1 MTALIRERVV
11 LTQEQVRARID
22 AKAPGEWVDLSGC
35 EISDVAFGHGL
46 NATPIERFDFR
57 WTTFVRCT
65 FIHTYWRDVKCQEA
79 RFEDC
84 DIRYADIERTSFKRA
99 SLNGCDLY
107 RARLGPGTVFE
118 AADLND
124 SSLYLTLFD
133 GVSLPRR
140 VIAAGDCPGLLQER
154 VDTFAAYHAGLARM
168 GRGDDPARIPLHL
181 ARRHLEAATI
191 YRSLSA
197 HWASTGATRDAG
209 WSYYQAR
216 RLETE
221 AVRPDNVWR
230 RRREERHQGRRE
242 GRGSAEMSPPGLFRG
257 TLRWLAGILAQWV
270 AGYGESPLRVL
281 ATTVVVMLGFALL
294 YFVTGVTG
302 QLDDSL
308 WLRFSDA
315 LLFSAQA
322 MTASLNTELPGRW
335 LQWAATLE
343 VTAGITLLGLL
354 GFCLGNRLRNA

>member
-1 MTALIRERVV
+1 M
-11 LTQEQVRARID
+11 LTQEAVQARVD
-22 AKAPGEWVDLSGC
+22 ARAPGDCVDLSGC
-35 EISDVAFGHGL
+35 DILDVAFGHGQ
-46 NATPIERFDFR
+46 NATPIEGFDFR
-57 WTTFVRCT
+57 RARLIRCS
-65 FIHTYWRDVKCQEA
+65 FIHTCWRDVKCQEA

-84 DIRYADIERTSFKRA
+84 DMRYTDIERTSFKRA

-118 AADLND
+118 SADLND
-124 SSLYLTLFD
+124 SSLNLPQFD
-133 GVSLPRR
+133 GVALPRR
-140 VIAAGDCPGLLQER
+140 VIAAGDCPGLVQER
-154 VDTFAAYHAGLARM
+154 AATFARYHAGLARM

-181 ARRHLEAATI
+181 ARRHLEAAAI

-209 WSYYQAR
+209 WAYCRAR
-216 RLETE
+216 RLETQ

-230 RRREERHQGRRE
+230 RRREERHQGNQE
-242 GRGSAEMSPPGLFRG
+242 GRGQAEVTPPGLFLG
-257 TLRWLAGILAQWV
+257 TLRWLAGSLAQWV
-270 AGYGESPLRVL
+270 ADYGESPLRVL
-281 ATTVVVMLGFALL
+281 ATSVVVMLGFALL
-294 YFVTGVTG
+294 YYMTGVTG
-302 QLDDSL
+302 QPGDSL

-322 MTASLNTELPGRW
+322 MTASLNAEVPWRW
-335 LQWAATLE
+335 LQWATTLE